1 MLLHLSILLGCKNR
15 LFMSQFPSDHVFFFL
30 YCYCSSPHS
39 TPVRWLLC
47 CPTVS
52 TCFTACLCIACCFL
66 LHRYV
71 LPSIAL
77 IPALFYMFANVF
89 YPHLFPHNVLIT
101 DYCCSM
107 LPARVLICPKYLH
120 PASFAH
126 MQIIVKYS
134 LTHVY
139 SGTNPTVKSSMH
151 QILGG

>member
-15 LFMSQFPSDHVFFFL
+15 LFMSQFPSDHVFFFVLLLFQSSLHPCPVVALLPYCVHLFYSLSMYSLLFFASSLRLTKHCFNPSLVL
-30 YCYCSSPHS
+30 YVCE
-39 TPVRWLLC
+39 
-47 CPTVS
+47 
-52 TCFTACLCIACCFL
+52 CFL
-66 LHRYV
+66 
-71 LPSIAL
+71 PS
-77 IPALFYMFANVF
+77 P
-89 YPHLFPHNVLIT
+89 FPHNVLIT